1 MTPTTPSPISQAA
14 GEPQC
19 TCAVRLMPGQIGA
32 THSQDCPITA
42 WVRAA
47 FKASGESASGRS
59 TAPTT
64 GSAPDALGE
73 LAGWCFPSGGRT
85 RFADQGDTVDL
96 RLKDVMRP
104 VYYAAPPA
112 NAPSAGAP
120 FVVDQ
125 SDPMWAKH
133 LYENMRAAHEVYE
146 NNPTPEQPA
155 NAPVVRM
162 LTDEEILAVWRK
174 FAETGLCS
182 DVLGL
187 SRALLAAS
195 MGGEKS

>member
-1 MTPTTPSPISQAA
+1 
-14 GEPQC
+14 
-19 TCAVRLMPGQIGA
+19 
-32 THSQDCPITA
+32 
-42 WVRAA
+42 
-47 FKASGESASGRS
+47 
-59 TAPTT
+59 
-64 GSAPDALGE
+64 
-73 LAGWCFPSGGRT
+73 
-85 RFADQGDTVDL
+85 
-96 RLKDVMRP
+96 MRP

-112 NAPSAGAP
+112 NAPSAGEEHRNKLMDEIIDLRTEVGALRAAYREVEMERHELLSSPIASAP